1 MHHDD
6 LNKLL
11 QLKKN
16 AGSHSPSIQSI
27 INTLGYDPVKSDFCY
42 LSNPYATKL
51 ITNRLIKVLDNEK
64 LVRMIES
71 YPADS
76 TYVSKIFSEIE
87 DLNSECIV
95 VGNGAVQCI
104 EWVCDGWG
112 IEKLL
117 IPKPTFSTYYELL
130 ENKYIFT
137 EENTIEKNYTSE
149 DLIREAIN
157 KKCDSI
163 LIIQPNN
170 PTGSHFEIN
179 QLYELINNSEG
190 LKIIIDD
197 SFCHYLDNYFEYRKI
212 RNNSNENV
220 VFIKSLAK
228 DFGVAGVRLGYL
240 YSQDKSLLEFSR
252 RKTTWNLNNF
262 AIAISEIL
270 SDKSLIQEYWKCR
283 KLFISK
289 KKIFENSLKS
299 INDLNVYKSMAN
311 FFLIQ
316 SNIFSEKFVF
326 NFLLYS
332 VMYLRTMADK
342 TGLDETFIRI
352 AIRSE
357 EENEICLNELKNYI
371 RKVA

>member
-1 MHHDD
+1 MDHYD

-27 INTLGYDPVKSDFCY
+27 INALGYDPVKSDFCY

-51 ITNRLIKVLDNEK
+51 ITDRLINILDNEK

-76 TYVSKIFSEIE
+76 TYVSKILSEIE
-87 DLNSECIV
+87 DLNSEFMV
-95 VGNGAVQCI
+95 TGNGAVQCI

-130 ENKYIFT
+130 ENKFIFT
-137 EENTIEKNYTSE
+137 QENTINKIYSAE
-149 DLIREAIN
+149 DLIREAKD

-170 PTGSHFEIN
+170 PTGSHFEVN
-179 QLYELINNSEG
+179 QLSELINNSEG
-190 LKIIIDD
+190 LKLIIDD

-212 RNNSNENV
+212 RNNANENV

-228 DFGVAGVRLGYL
+228 DFGVAGIRLGYL
-240 YSQDKSLLEFSR
+240 YSKNKDLLEFSR

-262 AIAISEIL
+262 AI
-270 SDKSLIQEYWKCR
+270 
-283 KLFISK
+283 F
-289 KKIFENSLKS
+289 
-299 INDLNVYKSMAN
+299 
-311 FFLIQ
+311 
-316 SNIFSEKFVF
+316 
-326 NFLLYS
+326 
-332 VMYLRTMADK
+332 
-342 TGLDETFIRI
+342 
-352 AIRSE
+352 
-357 EENEICLNELKNYI
+357 
-371 RKVA
+371 